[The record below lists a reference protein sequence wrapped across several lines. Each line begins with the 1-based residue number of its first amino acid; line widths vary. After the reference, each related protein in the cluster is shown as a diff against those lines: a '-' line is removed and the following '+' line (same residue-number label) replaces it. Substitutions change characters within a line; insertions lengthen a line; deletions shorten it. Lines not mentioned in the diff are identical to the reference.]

1 MKFAKQLE
9 TESESIPSEWRPY
22 LIQYKKLKK
31 LIAKVADEIEKH
43 GVSVSMLHDCLENS
57 ADQDT
62 PTASSGGSPDVNAP
76 QVQYYF
82 TGEAPN
88 IRPCIR
94 FTYDSSNSKVTE
106 LLSDLIDGQNNR
118 IINETSMTNA
128 TKNLNTPPLEY
139 QRSHD
144 NTDFFT
150 LARTDVSSGDQ
161 VDGDDN
167 DTGDSNS
174 HYTDNNKSG
183 DVNSINNQAPYDS
196 SIMIPSITTTEPTE
210 DFNIPTSLP
219 KSSSDDTSTEHRRR
233 NSTAKMIRDLTEM
246 TLHKDGTKMSRGQVR
261 SLVVELE
268 QDDEFFYML
277 MTELQSATRLQHKTS
292 NRFEGDINELE
303 KRMVQVASPNQKSD
317 MYVWRKIFSIY
328 MDAQI
333 FEGRLEADRSMH
345 SVQKAKEQMSWFAS
359 QIQQENLVS
368 KLKNR
373 TSKSA
378 LQQFMALNTELITM
392 KHYQVLNQTAMIKIL
407 KKHDKRSGLNASTSF
422 PDFVGSNE
430 FFTPTLAKILCA
442 AITEKL
448 TTIIP
453 QPDDYACPVCM
464 NVAWRPIRLTC
475 GHVFCVRC
483 LIKAQKKKMNSC
495 PMCRHPSAVQTASAL
510 NLDEPLQ
517 NFLLMYFPKEIKQKK
532 RENER
537 EQAIEDVE
545 AFTGRAYTPEQ
556 IARMSQDN
564 NQNCTI
570 M

>member
-43 GVSVSMLHDCLENS
+43 GMSVSMLHDCLDNS
-57 ADQDT
+57 AER
-62 PTASSGGSPDVNAP
+62 ASSMTTTRSPNINAP

-94 FTYDSSNSKVTE
+94 FTYDSSNTKVME
-106 LLSDLIDGQNNR
+106 LLSNLINDQDKTSER
-118 IINETSMTNA
+118 IIDKTTCSTKDKTNRG
-128 TKNLNTPPLEY
+128 PLEY
-139 QRSHD
+139 QRSQD

-150 LARTDVSSGDQ
+150 LSRIDT
-161 VDGDDN
+161 DGDSDE
-167 DTGDSNS
+167 
-174 HYTDNNKSG
+174 YTTHSVTD
-183 DVNSINNQAPYDS
+183 DDNSISHSKNDNSIPS
-196 SIMIPSITTTEPTE
+196 SIDQSAPLISST
-210 DFNIPTSLP
+210 
-219 KSSSDDTSTEHRRR
+219 SSSMVPSHMLTPDNSNINNTLLDGNRRR
-233 NSTAKMIRDLTEM
+233 SSAARVLRDLTEL
-246 TLHKDGTKMSRGQVR
+246 TLKKEGQTKSPGQMR

-277 MTELQSATRLQHKTS
+277 MTELQSAVHLQHKAS
-292 NRFEGDINELE
+292 NRFEADINELE
-303 KRMVQVASPNQKSD
+303 KRMVKIASPNQKSD
-317 MYVWRKIFSIY
+317 MYAWRKIFSIY

-333 FEGRLEADRSMH
+333 FQGKMESDRSMH
-345 SVQKAKEQMSWFAS
+345 SVQKAKQQMSWFTT
-359 QIQQENLVS
+359 QLQRENLIS
-368 KLKNR
+368 KLKNGA
-373 TSKSA
+373 SKSA

-392 KHYQVLNQTAMIKIL
+392 KHYQALNQTAMTKIL
-407 KKHDKRSGLNASTSF
+407 KKHDKRSGLTASTSF
-422 PDFVGSNE
+422 PDFVGSSQ
-430 FFTPTLAKILCA
+430 FFTPTLAKLLCA
-442 AITEKL
+442 AIVEKI

-453 QPDDYACPVCM
+453 QPDDYSCPVCM
-464 NVAWRPIRLTC
+464 SIAWRPIRLVC

-483 LIKAQKKKMNSC
+483 LIKAQKKHMDSC
-495 PMCRHPSAVQTASAL
+495 PMCRHPTAVQTASAL

-545 AFTGRAYTPEQ
+545 AFTGRTFSPDQ
-556 IARMSQDN
+556 IARMNRDN
-564 NQNCTI
+564 HQNCTI